1 MVRQG
6 KGKIIKLGIMKSK
19 PATVTEY
26 INAAPKETRAKLRE
40 MRSIIRAAAPGAT
53 ENIKYGMPAYSYKR
67 ILVCFAV
74 FKHHIGFFPGPSVIK
89 AFANDLTKYKTSK
102 ATLQLPLEKP
112 IPVSLVKKLTAF
124 RVMEDEMEGAK
135 RKQ

>member
-1 MVRQG
+1 
-6 KGKIIKLGIMKSK
+6 MKTK

-26 INAAPKETRAKLRE
+26 INAAPKETRAKLRQ
-40 MRSIIRAAAPGAT
+40 MRSIIKAAAPGAT
-53 ENIKYGMPAYSYKR
+53 ENLKWSMPAYSYKK

-74 FKHHIGFFPGPSVIK
+74 FKHHIGFFPTPSAIK

-102 ATLQLPLEKP
+102 GTVQLPLDKP

-124 RVMEDEMEGAK
+124 RVMESEMEGKKWRQKAAG
-135 RKQ
+135 

>member
-1 MVRQG
+1 M
-6 KGKIIKLGIMKSK
+6 KLK
-19 PATVTEY
+19 PATVIEY

-53 ENIKYGMPAYSYKR
+53 ENLKWGMPAYSYNK

-74 FKHHIGFFPGPSVIK
+74 FKHHIGFFPGTSAIK
-89 AFANDLTKYKTSK
+89 ALANDLTKYKTSK
-102 ATLQLPLEKP
+102 ATVQLPLEKP

-124 RVMEDEMEGAK
+124 RVIESEMEGK
-135 RKQ
+135 KWRQ

>member
-1 MVRQG
+1 
-6 KGKIIKLGIMKSK
+6 MKAK

-40 MRSIIRAAAPGAT
+40 MRSIIRAAAPGAI
-53 ENIKYGMPAYSYKR
+53 ENLKWGMPAYSYKK

-74 FKHHIGFFPGPSVIK
+74 FKHHIGFFPGPSAIK
-89 AFANDLTKYKTSK
+89 ALTKDLTKYKTSK
-102 ATLQLPLEKP
+102 ATVQLPLEKS

-124 RVMEDEMEGAK
+124 RIMETEMEGNRLK
-135 RKQ
+135 K